1 MNNWIFLFIAVL
13 GEVVATTSL
22 KLSEGFTQ
30 VVPSIIVVIGYA
42 VAFYALSLTLKA
54 IPLGIAYAVWSGLG
68 IVLVSIIGWF
78 VFAPKLDA
86 WAIIGMSLI
95 VCGVVVLNV
104 LSKSAAH

>member
-78 VFAPKLDA
+78 VFAQKLDA